1 MSVKLVKQLNTYVNK
16 ILQQEQQHGH
26 VVDRQIEDLI
36 QEAAK
41 SLQTRI
47 SELQQLKFEVQE
59 QELLLLREKDKLD
72 THELSRFDYSRRII
86 EEAIRKR
93 KESHRT
99 PNYPIEKNFLEHGPY
114 FAGHKKLNIL
124 RPEELPPEARVIK
137 FEKHG
142 FKALTYQNDRGQ
154 LLSLFDTRVFLGLHK
169 LWEQNGKQK
178 EFSFHGYE
186 LLEILNLAKGG
197 RNYTVL
203 EESLNTL
210 YATSVIMHQFY
221 IRNEKKHIISEKFHL
236 IQGQMDHTIL
246 REDEKIRSKFYRI
259 AFSDYLQDSLH
270 EGYVSYISLAML
282 EDLQTETAQAL
293 YLMLNS
299 IPLIK
304 KGYYEMPVDKICK
317 HIGIDE
323 TQAPN
328 KIKTT
333 LTSACEQLIKT
344 DIIQNRLFHTDDT
357 NTTYLRM
364 YPTEWFIKLNRPI
377 GMLEEVSSH
386 EQLKLLL

>member
-1 MSVKLVKQLNTYVNK
+1 MSAKLMKQLNSYVNK
-16 ILQQEQQHGH
+16 ILQLEQHHGYD
-26 VVDRQIEDLI
+26 VDRQIKDLI
-36 QEAAK
+36 HEAAK

-59 QELLLLREKDKLD
+59 QELLLMREKEKLE
-72 THELSRFDYSRRII
+72 THELSQFDYSRHII
-86 EEAIRKR
+86 EEAIHKR
-93 KESHRT
+93 KESHRI

-114 FAGHKKLNIL
+114 FAGHKKLNVL
-124 RPEELPPEARVIK
+124 RSEELPPEARVIK

-142 FKALTYQNDRGQ
+142 FKALTYQNTRGQ

-169 LWEQNGKQK
+169 LWELNGKKK

-186 LLEILNLAKGG
+186 LLEILNLSKGG
-197 RNYTVL
+197 KNYTVL

-221 IRNEKKHIISEKFHL
+221 IKNEKKHIISEKFHL

-246 REDEKIRSKFYRI
+246 REDEKIRSRVYRI
-259 AFSDYLQDSLH
+259 AFSDYLQNSLH

-299 IPLIK
+299 IPLTK
-304 KGYYEMPVDKICK
+304 EGYYEMPVDKICK

-323 TQAPN
+323 NQAPN

-333 LTSACEQLIKT
+333 LNNACEQLIKT
-344 DIIQNRLFHTDDT
+344 DIIQNRLFHIDDT
-357 NTTYLRM
+357 NNTHLRM
-364 YPTEWFIKLNRPI
+364 YPTEWFIKLNPPI
-377 GMLEEVSSH
+377 GTLKEILPH